1 METLDALAQ
10 TFDHAATVIAA
21 VRPDQLSS
29 ATPCSEWDV
38 RALLTHTVGV
48 VQNVGQGVRGEALI
62 PGINAVALEDNIAA
76 QFRSAAAGTLAAWRT
91 AGLDGEAN
99 IGAGPMPA
107 SVAANINLVDT
118 TTHTWDIARS
128 TGQSEEL
135 PADLATAVLAA
146 AKSFLNDDIRNFAG
160 IHAAVEVGADATPT
174 EALVAFL
181 GRRP

>member
-10 TFDHAATVIAA
+10 TFDHAATVIGA
-21 VRPDQLSS
+21 VRPDQLSA

-48 VQNVGQGVRGEALI
+48 VQNIGHGVRGEALI
-62 PGINAVALEDNIAA
+62 PDVNAVTLDDDIGA
-76 QFRSAAAGTLAAWRT
+76 QFRSAAAGTLAAWRA

-107 SVAANINLVDT
+107 SFAANINLVDT
-118 TTHTWDIARS
+118 TTHAWDIARS

-135 PADLATAVLAA
+135 PADLATAVLVAA
-146 AKSFLNDDIRNFAG
+146 QSFMTDDTRKFAG
-160 IHAAVEVGADATPT
+160 IDAAVEVGADATPT